1 MPGALTFFG
10 SGEVAPGMV
19 RVHQRLLAI
28 LSETPRPVFVDTPA
42 GFELGLEAIHERFRD
57 FFARKLKLSLEIASF
72 RNSEED
78 PAVVALALTAIS
90 RGNYLIA
97 GPGSPTYA
105 VRHWRNS
112 AVYSAL
118 VQRWNFGAQLLLASS
133 AAVAI
138 GRHTLPVY
146 EIYKV
151 GEKPHWTTG
160 LDLLGPFGLELAIV
174 PHWNNAEGGTHDT
187 SACFMGASRFA
198 HLERLLPPTAVVL
211 GIDEHTA
218 CIFDLDRGRVR
229 IDGKGGITI
238 RRGEARQHF
247 DAGQSISIAELR
259 PIPGGSKPAS
269 AALGGREDSQ
279 QIQIAQAASVIAAG
293 NLSGGLVRA
302 SSLCEPGI
310 APLLLQASELASIL
324 QSRSAE
330 EGPWEELLALL
341 ISTRSALRCA
351 GQWELA
357 DSIRDGLQKLD
368 FVLVDGPEGTSWSRR
383 TTR

>member
-1 MPGALTFFG
+1 M
-10 SGEVAPGMV
+10 
-19 RVHQRLLAI
+19 I
-28 LSETPRPVFVDTPA
+28 DTPA
-42 GFELGLEAIHERFRD
+42 GFELGLESIHERFQD

-78 PAVVALALTAIS
+78 PAVAASALTAIS

-118 VQRWNFGAQLLLASS
+118 VQRWNSGAQLLLASS

-138 GRHTLPVY
+138 GRHALPVY

-151 GEKPHWTTG
+151 GEKPHWTIG

-198 HLERLLPPTAVVL
+198 QLERLLPPMAVVL

-218 CIFDLDRGRVR
+218 CIFDLDRGQVR
-229 IDGKGGITI
+229 IDGKGGITVH
-238 RRGEARQHF
+238 RGEVVQHF
-247 DAGQSISIAELR
+247 DAGQLIPISEFQ
-259 PIPGGSKPAS
+259 PTPGGPKA
-269 AALGGREDSQ
+269 AFEALGGREDSQ
-279 QIQIAQAASVIAAG
+279 QIEIAEAASMIAAG
-293 NLSGGLVRA
+293 NLSGGLARA
-302 SSLCEPGI
+302 SSLCEPRI
-310 APLLLQASELASIL
+310 APLLLQASEVASSL
-324 QSRSAE
+324 QSRPVE
-330 EGPWEELLALL
+330 EGPWKELLVLL
-341 ISTRSALRCA
+341 ITTRSALRLA

-357 DSIRDGLQKLD
+357 DSIRDGLQKLG
-368 FVLVDGPEGTSWSRR
+368 FVLGDGTEGTSWSRR